1 MTTTEAAVPDQT
13 TQVLPAIL
21 AGPILRHVSKHQLV
35 LWLVTSQSYAIQ
47 ANCYQGDTLLAAASF
62 SSEHTGSV
70 MLGRQAFLHLLII
83 NIPAGLPEDT
93 WLSYDLGLQLGDQ
106 IQWLVTTAPHI
117 LYTDEKRPRFAFKPN
132 ITQVLH
138 GSCRKPHYVGGDAL
152 LVVDQQLAEARALSE
167 PSEQPSLLMMT
178 GDQVYNDD
186 VSGPMLHAIHTVI
199 TQLGLYEESLDQTE
213 LQHSRELH
221 GKRQHY
227 YRRPEL
233 LPSNPG
239 GQGLR
244 KIFRGARKPIFTSA
258 NADNHLAT
266 LAEVL
271 GMYLLVWS
279 PALWPL
285 VNLDD
290 STGLDG
296 EALERYQAQ
305 LPAIKQFAKGLPRVQ
320 RVLASIPTYMIFDDH
335 DITDDWNLSRDW
347 EENAYGHPLSR
358 RIIGNCLIAYLLCQ
372 AWGNAPE
379 RFPEPL
385 IKAVQALFRTG
396 KGALHDLLIDQ
407 LLKREGWHYS
417 LATQPKIVV
426 LDTRTQRWRSETSAA
441 DPSGL
446 MDWEMLTELQQELI
460 HEKAVILVSPAPIF
474 GVKLI
479 EVVQRVFTWFGGSL
493 MVDAENWMAH
503 PGSANVILNIF
514 RHRRTPHNFTIL
526 SGDVHYSFVYD
537 VRLRHH
543 EQTPHIWQITASG
556 IKNAFPE
563 KLLKHFDWL
572 NRWLFASYSPLNWLT
587 RRRHMRIQQRRPSE
601 HSGRYPHQRL
611 YNGSGIGRVFFDENG
626 APERIQILST
636 RDECIQF
643 NRGYESDWMD

>member
-1 MTTTEAAVPDQT
+1 MTTTEAVVTHQNAQA
-13 TQVLPAIL
+13 LPAIL

-35 LWLVTSQSYAIQ
+35 LWLVTSQNYAIQ
-47 ANCYQGDTLLAAASF
+47 ADCYQGDTLLASANF
-62 SSEHTGSV
+62 SPEHAGSV
-70 MLGRQAFLHLLII
+70 VLGRQAFLNLLVI
-83 NIPAGLPEDT
+83 NIPQGLPEDT
-93 WLSYDLGLQLGDQ
+93 WLSYDLGLQLDAQ
-106 IQWLVTTAPHI
+106 VQWLATTTPQI
-117 LYTDEKRPRFAFKPN
+117 LYAGESRPHFAFKPKV
-132 ITQVLH
+132 TQVLH
-138 GSCRKPHYVGGDAL
+138 GSCRKPHYRGGDAL
-152 LVVDQQLAEARALSE
+152 LVVDQQLAEARTLPD

-186 VSGPMLHAIHTVI
+186 VAGPMLHAIHTVI
-199 TQLGLYEESLDQTE
+199 VQLGLYEESLDKTE
-213 LQHSRELH
+213 LLHSRELH
-221 GKRQHY
+221 SKRKHY
-227 YRRPEL
+227 YRRTEL
-233 LPSNPG
+233 LPSSPG

-258 NADNHLAT
+258 NAANHLAT

-279 PALWPL
+279 PALWPF

-290 STGLDG
+290 LTGLEG

-305 LPAIKQFAKGLPRVQ
+305 LPAIKHFATGLPQVQ

-347 EENAYGHPLSR
+347 EESAYGHPLSR

-379 RFPEPL
+379 RFPDTL

-407 LLKREGWHYS
+407 LLKMEGWHYS

-446 MDWEMLTELQQELI
+446 MDWETLTELQQELI
-460 HEKAVILVSPAPIF
+460 HEKAVILVSAAPIF

-479 EVVQRVFTWFGGSL
+479 EVVQRIFTWLGGSL

-514 RHRRTPHNFTIL
+514 RHRHTPHNFTIL

-563 KLLKHFDWL
+563 KLLKNFDWL
-572 NRWLFASYSPLNWLT
+572 NRWLFASYSPLNWFT
-587 RRRHMRIQQRRPSE
+587 RRRHMRIQQRRPSD

-626 APERIQILST
+626 APDRIQILST

>member
-1 MTTTEAAVPDQT
+1 MINTEAT
-13 TQVLPAIL
+13 TDSHLPAIL
-21 AGPILRHVSKHQLV
+21 AGPILRHVSRHQV
-35 LWLVTSQSYAIQ
+35 VIWLVSSQAYPLQ
-47 ANCYQGDTLLAAASF
+47 VQCYQADQLLAAASF
-62 SSEHTGSV
+62 QADHARSV
-70 MLGRQAFLHLLII
+70 VLGRAAFLHILTLT
-83 NIPAGLPEDT
+83 IPEGLPEDE
-93 WLSYDLGLQLGDQ
+93 WLSYDIGLEQNGTL
-106 IQWLVTTAPHI
+106 QWLASTAPQL
-117 LYTDEKRPRFAFKPN
+117 LYLGETRPRFAYKPN

-138 GSCRKPHYVGGDAL
+138 GSCRKPHHRGGDAL
-152 LVVDQQLAEARALSE
+152 LVVDQQLANARTLE
-167 PSEQPSLLMMT
+167 TPCEQPSLLLLT

-186 VSGPMLHAIHTVI
+186 VAGPMLHAIHTIIAAV
-199 TQLGLYEESLDQTE
+199 GLYEESLDHTE
-213 LQHSRELH
+213 LKHSHTLH
-221 GKRQHY
+221 GNRQHY

-233 LPSNPG
+233 LPSNSG

-266 LAEVL
+266 LAEIL

-279 PALWPL
+279 PALWHL
-285 VNLDD
+285 VDLEDL
-290 STGLDG
+290 SGLEG

-305 LPAIKQFAKGLPRVQ
+305 LPAIQEFALGLPQVQ

-347 EENAYGHPLSR
+347 EENAYDHPLSR
-358 RIIGNCLIAYLLCQ
+358 RILGNALIGYFLCQ
-372 AWGNAPE
+372 AWGNVPE
-379 RFPEPL
+379 QFPEPL
-385 IKAVQALFRTG
+385 IKAVQALFLTG

-407 LLKREGWHYS
+407 LLKMEGWSYS
-417 LATQPKIVV
+417 LETQPKIVV
-426 LDTRTQRWRSETSAA
+426 LDTRTQRWRSETRAA

-446 MDWEMLTELQQELI
+446 MDWETLTALQQEII

-563 KLLKHFDWL
+563 KLLKLFDKL

-601 HSGRYPHQRL
+601 HQGRYRHQRL
-611 YNGSGIGRVFFDENG
+611 YNGSGIGRVFFDEAG
-626 APERIQILST
+626 APTRIEILSS
-636 RDECIQF
+636 RDECVQF
-643 NRGYESDWMD
+643 NQGYDSDWMD

>member
-1 MTTTEAAVPDQT
+1 MTKTEAIT
-13 TQVLPAIL
+13 NTLPAIL
-21 AGPILRHVSKHQLV
+21 AGPILRQVSRHQLV
-35 LWLVTSQSYAIQ
+35 IWLVCSQACTIQ
-47 ANCYQGDTLLAAASF
+47 AHCYQGDKLLASASF
-62 SSEHTGSV
+62 TPDHSGFII
-70 MLGRQAFLHLLII
+70 LGRQAFLNLLVLE
-83 NIPAGLPEDT
+83 IPEGLPEDT
-93 WLSYDLGLQLGDQ
+93 WLSYDLGLQQGDSL
-106 IQWLVTTAPHI
+106 QWLATTCPQI
-117 LYTDEKRPRFAFKPN
+117 LYTGEEHPRFAFKPK

-138 GSCRKPHYVGGDAL
+138 GSCRKPHYRGGDAL
-152 LVVDQQLAEARALSE
+152 LVVDQQLTEARFLAQ
-167 PSEQPSLLMMT
+167 PSEQPSLLMLT

-186 VSGPMLHAIHTVI
+186 VAGPMLHAIHTVI
-199 TQLGLYEESLDQTE
+199 VKVGLYEESLDHTE
-213 LQHSRELH
+213 LQHSRTLH
-221 GKRQHY
+221 GNRKHY
-227 YRRPEL
+227 YRRQEL
-233 LPSNPG
+233 LPSSQG

-285 VNLDD
+285 IDLNDF
-290 STGLDG
+290 TGLEG
-296 EALERYQAQ
+296 EALARYQEQ
-305 LPAIKQFAKGLPRVQ
+305 LPAIQAFAAGLPRVQ

-335 DITDDWNLSRDW
+335 DITDDWNLSREW
-347 EENAYGHPLSR
+347 EESAYNHPLSR
-358 RIIGNCLIAYLLCQ
+358 RIIGNALIAYFLCQ

-396 KGALHDLLIDQ
+396 KGSLHDLLIDQ
-407 LLKREGWHYS
+407 LLKMEGWNYS

-426 LDTRTQRWRSETSAA
+426 LDTRTQRWRSETSAS

-446 MDWEMLTELQQELI
+446 MDWETLSDLQQELI

-479 EVVQRVFTWFGGSL
+479 EVVQRVFTWFGASL

-503 PGSANVILNIF
+503 PGSANVILHIF
-514 RHRRTPHNFTIL
+514 RHRRTPHHFTIL

-543 EQTPHIWQITASG
+543 EQTPLIWQITASG

-572 NRWLFASYSPLNWLT
+572 NRWLFASYSPLNWFT

-601 HSGRYPHQRL
+601 HSDRYPHQRL
-611 YNGSGIGRVFFDENG
+611 YNGSGIGRVFFDQQG

-643 NRGYESDWMD
+643 NQGYESDWMD

>member
-1 MTTTEAAVPDQT
+1 MITTEAIATNQSSQT
-13 TQVLPAIL
+13 LPAIL
-21 AGPILRHVSKHQLV
+21 AGPILRHVSQHQIV
-35 LWLVTSQSYAIQ
+35 LWLVCSQSFAIEVQ
-47 ANCYQGDTLLAAASF
+47 CYQGDQLLASTSF
-62 SSEHTGSV
+62 DAEHTSSV
-70 MLGRQAFLHLLII
+70 PLGGRAHLNLLVLD
-83 NIPAGLPEDT
+83 IPQGLPEDT
-93 WLSYDLGLQLGDQ
+93 WLSYDLGLHQGDHLL
-106 IQWLVTTAPHI
+106 WLATTTPHI
-117 LYTDEKRPRFAFKPN
+117 LYEGETRPRFSFKPK
-132 ITQVLH
+132 ITQILH
-138 GSCRKPHYVGGDAL
+138 GSCRKPHHTGGDAL
-152 LVVDQQLAEARALSE
+152 LVVDQQLAEARRLPD
-167 PSEQPSLLMMT
+167 PSQQPCLLLMT

-186 VSGPMLHAIHTVI
+186 VAGPMLHAIHTVI
-199 TQLGLYEESLDQTE
+199 AHLGLYEESLDKTE
-213 LQHSRELH
+213 LQHSRTLH
-221 GKRQHY
+221 DNRKYY

-285 VNLDD
+285 VDLDD
-290 STGLDG
+290 LTGLEG
-296 EALERYQAQ
+296 EALKRYQTQ
-305 LPAIKQFAKGLPRVQ
+305 LPAIKQFAVGLARVQ
-320 RVLASIPTYMIFDDH
+320 RVLANIPTYMIFDDH
-335 DITDDWNLSRDW
+335 DITDDWNLSREW

-358 RIIGNCLIAYLLCQ
+358 RILGNALIAYLLCQ

-407 LLKREGWHYS
+407 LLKLEGWHYS

-446 MDWEMLTELQQELI
+446 MDWEMLSELQQELI
-460 HEKAVILVSPAPIF
+460 HEKAVILVSAAPIF

-479 EVVQRVFTWFGGSL
+479 EVVQRVFTWFGGAL

-563 KLLKHFDWL
+563 KLLKNFDWL

-611 YNGSGIGRVFFDENG
+611 YNGSGIGRVFFDEAG
-626 APERIQILST
+626 APERIQILSV

-643 NRGYESDWMD
+643 NQGYDSDWMD

>member
-1 MTTTEAAVPDQT
+1 MITTETNAPAQ
-13 TQVLPAIL
+13 LPPIL
-21 AGPILRHVSKHQLV
+21 VGPILRHVSRHQMV
-35 LWLVTSQSYAIQ
+35 LWLVCSHACPIQ
-47 ANCYQGDTLLAAASF
+47 VNCYQADNLLATASF
-62 SSEHTGSV
+62 QPEHSGAV
-70 MLGRQAFLHLLII
+70 ALGGQAFLNLLTI
-83 NIPAGLPEDT
+83 NIPEGLPEDV
-93 WLSYDLGLQLGDQ
+93 WLSYDIGLQQNDG
-106 IQWLVTTAPHI
+106 IQWLASTTPSI
-117 LYTDEKRPRFAFKPN
+117 LYEGELRPRFAFKPKV
-132 ITQVLH
+132 TQILH
-138 GSCRKPHYVGGDAL
+138 GSCRRPHYNGGDAL
-152 LVVDQQLAEARALSE
+152 VVVDQQLAAAHRLEL
-167 PSEQPSLLMMT
+167 PTEQPSLLMMT

-186 VSGPMLHAIHTVI
+186 VAGPMLHAIHTI
-199 TQLGLYEESLDQTE
+199 IAKLGLYEESLDQTE
-213 LQHSRELH
+213 LKHSRTLH
-221 GKRQHY
+221 GNREHY

-233 LPSNPG
+233 LPSSPG
-239 GQGLR
+239 GKGLR
-244 KIFRGARKPIFTSA
+244 KIFRGASKPIFTSS

-279 PALWPL
+279 PTLWPL
-285 VNLDD
+285 VDLADL
-290 STGLDG
+290 TGLEG
-296 EALERYQAQ
+296 EALERYQKQ
-305 LPAIKQFAKGLPRVQ
+305 LPAIQQFAASLPQVQ
-320 RVLASIPTYMIFDDH
+320 RVLANIPTYMIFDDH
-335 DITDDWNLSRDW
+335 DITDDWNLSREW
-347 EENAYGHPLSR
+347 EESAYGHPLSR
-358 RIIGNCLIAYLLCQ
+358 RIVGNALIAYFLCQ
-372 AWGNAPE
+372 AWGNMPE

-407 LLKREGWHYS
+407 LLKMGGWNYS

-426 LDTRTQRWRSETSAA
+426 LDTRTQRWRSETNAA
-441 DPSGL
+441 HPSGL
-446 MDWEMLTELQQELI
+446 MDWESLSELQQDLI

-563 KLLKHFDWL
+563 SLLRKFDKV
-572 NRWLFASYSPLNWLT
+572 NRWLFATYSPLNWFT

-601 HSGRYPHQRL
+601 HEGRYRHQRL
-611 YNGSGIGRVFFDENG
+611 YNGSGIGRVFFDEAG
-626 APERIQILST
+626 APERIEILSI
-636 RDECIQF
+636 RDECIEF
-643 NRGYESDWMD
+643 NRGYDSDWVD

>member
-1 MTTTEAAVPDQT
+1 MTTNEAAVS
-13 TQVLPAIL
+13 TQNVQALPAIL
-21 AGPILRHVSKHQLV
+21 AGPILRQVSRQQLV
-35 LWLVTSQSYAIQ
+35 LWLVTSENYAIQ
-47 ANCYQGDTLLAAASF
+47 ARCYQGEALLASASF
-62 SSEHTGSV
+62 TPDHGGLIT
-70 MLGRQAFLHLLII
+70 LGRHAFLHLLTI
-83 NIPAGLPEDT
+83 NVPEGLPEDA
-93 WLSYDLGLQLGDQ
+93 WLSYDLGLEQDGQL
-106 IQWLVTTAPHI
+106 QWLATTTPQI
-117 LYTDEKRPRFAFKPN
+117 LYENESRPRFAFKPK

-138 GSCRKPHYVGGDAL
+138 GSCRKPHYPGGDAL
-152 LVVDQQLAEARALSE
+152 LVVDGQLAEARHLE
-167 PSEQPSLLMMT
+167 QPSAQPSLLMMT
-178 GDQVYNDD
+178 GDQVYTDD
-186 VSGPMLHAIHTVI
+186 VAGPMLHAIHTVI
-199 TQLGLYEESLDQTE
+199 AVLGLYEESLDKTE
-213 LQHSRELH
+213 LQHSRKLH
-221 GKRQHY
+221 GNRQHY
-227 YRRPEL
+227 YRRLEL
-233 LPSNPG
+233 LPSAPG

-244 KIFRGARKPIFTSA
+244 KILKGASKPIFTSA
-258 NADNHLAT
+258 NAANHLAT

-290 STGLDG
+290 LTGLDA
-296 EALERYQAQ
+296 EALETYQRQ
-305 LPAIKQFAKGLPRVQ
+305 LPAIKQFAAGLPKIQ
-320 RVLASIPTYMIFDDH
+320 RVLANIPTYMIFDDH
-335 DITDDWNLSRDW
+335 DVTDDWNLSRDW
-347 EENAYGHPLSR
+347 EESAYGHPLSR
-358 RIIGNCLIAYLLCQ
+358 RIIGNALIAYLLCQ

-385 IKAVQALFRTG
+385 IKAAQALFLTG

-407 LLKREGWHYS
+407 LLKMEGWHYS

-446 MDWEMLTELQQELI
+446 MDWETLSDLQQELI
-460 HEKAVILVSPAPIF
+460 HENAVILVSPAPIF

-479 EVVQRVFTWFGGSL
+479 EVVQRIFTWFGGSL

-563 KLLKHFDWL
+563 KLLKNFDWL
-572 NRWLFASYSPLNWLT
+572 NRWLFASHSPLNWFT

-611 YNGSGIGRVFFDENG
+611 YNGSGIGRVFFDEAG
-626 APERIQILST
+626 APEQIQILST

-643 NRGYESDWMD
+643 NRGYETDWMD

>member
-1 MTTTEAAVPDQT
+1 MSNEAAT
-13 TQVLPAIL
+13 TYALPAIL
-21 AGPILRHVSKHQLV
+21 SGPILRHVARDQLV
-35 LWLVTSQSYAIQ
+35 VWLVCSKAC
-47 ANCYQGDTLLAAASF
+47 ALELRCYQGDNIVASASF
-62 SSEHTGSV
+62 AADHSGSV
-70 MLGRQAFLHLLII
+70 VLGRDAFLHILVLK
-83 NIPAGLPEDT
+83 IPEGLPENQ
-93 WLSYDLGLQLGDQ
+93 WLSYDLGLQLDQ
-106 IQWLVTTAPHI
+106 DLQWLASTAPHI
-117 LYTDEKRPRFAFKPN
+117 LYSGEQRPRFAFKPK

-138 GSCRKPHYVGGDAL
+138 GSCRKPHYEGGDAL
-152 LVVDQQLAEARALSE
+152 LVIDQQLAAARKLAE
-167 PSEQPSLLMMT
+167 PSEQPSLLIMT

-186 VSGPMLHAIHTVI
+186 VAGPMLHAIHTIIPV
-199 TQLGLYEESLDQTE
+199 LGLYEESLDQTE
-213 LQHSRELH
+213 LKHSHTLH
-221 GKRQHY
+221 GKREYY

-233 LPSNPG
+233 LPSSPDAK
-239 GQGLR
+239 GLR
-244 KIFRGARKPIFTSA
+244 KLFRGASKPILTSS

-266 LAEVL
+266 LAEIL

-285 VNLDD
+285 INLNDL
-290 STGLDG
+290 SGLEG
-296 EALERYQAQ
+296 EALERYQQQ
-305 LPAIKQFAKGLPRVQ
+305 LPAIQQFATGLPQIQ
-320 RVLASIPTYMIFDDH
+320 RVLASIPSYMIFDDH

-347 EENAYGHPLSR
+347 EETAYGHPLSK
-358 RIIGNCLIAYLLCQ
+358 RILGNALIAYFLCQ

-379 RFPEPL
+379 SFPEPL

-407 LLKREGWHYS
+407 LLKMEGWSYS

-426 LDTRTQRWRSETSAA
+426 LDTRTQRWRSETRAQ

-446 MDWEMLTELQQELI
+446 MDWEALSTLQQEII

-479 EVVQRVFTWFGGSL
+479 EVVQRIFTWFGGSL

-556 IKNAFPE
+556 TKNAFPA
-563 KLLKHFDWL
+563 KVLKRFDKL
-572 NRWLFASYSPLNWLT
+572 NRWLFASHSPLNWFT
-587 RRRHMRIQQRRPSE
+587 RRRHMRIQQRRPSDYND
-601 HSGRYPHQRL
+601 RYRHQRL
-611 YNGSGIGRVFFDENG
+611 YNGSAIGRVFFDEAG
-626 APERIQILST
+626 APERIEVLSD
-636 RDECIQF
+636 RDGCVQF
-643 NRGYESDWMD
+643 NQGYDSDWMD